1 MGLLL
6 AALARR
12 PRIGDICLVETAT
25 YWHAHSILQEA
36 GFSLEQVAHR
46 SAGEIDMHDLARQL
60 DRPQVRATKQ
70 Q

>member
-12 PRIGDICLVETAT
+12 PRRGDICLVETAT
-25 YWHAHSILQEA
+25 YWHAHSILQDA

-46 SAGEIDMHDLARQL
+46 SAGEIDMHDLAHQL
-60 DRPQVRATKQ
+60 VRPQVRAIKQ